1 MNSVRETTHPAPD
14 VAPALAELTAL
25 LLSDARLEELLEQLA
40 GLAADGLAGVEAC
53 GVTMD
58 LHGRPHTVAS
68 TSAQAAAVD
77 EVQYSG
83 DSGPCV
89 EALRMGTTVT
99 VSDCSADN
107 RWEGFGRAAADL
119 GIRCVLS
126 LPLFLGDRVVG
137 VLNLYG
143 GAPHDFDEVEVRRGQ
158 LFAAQGALVLAAA
171 ARHSD
176 QVQLTQ
182 HLQAALTSRAMID
195 QAIGVTMALHRCGPA
210 EGFEQLR
217 RTSQDRN
224 VKLRLIAAEVVAAAQ
239 LPEQSR
245 ASR

>member
-1 MNSVRETTHPAPD
+1 MNSLRETTHSAPD

-25 LLSDARLEELLEQLA
+25 LLSDTRIEELLGQLA

-58 LHGRPHTVAS
+58 LDGRPHTVAS
-68 TSAQAAAVD
+68 TSAQAAGVD
-77 EVQYSG
+77 EVQYNG
-83 DSGPCV
+83 NSGPCV
-89 EALRMGTTVT
+89 EALRTGTTVT
-99 VSDCSADN
+99 VSDCRADD
-107 RWEGFGRAAADL
+107 RWKGFGDAAADL
-119 GIRCVLS
+119 GIHCVLS

-143 GAPHDFDEVEVRRGQ
+143 GAPHDFDEAEVRRGQ

-176 QVQLTQ
+176 QVELTQ
-182 HLQAALTSRAMID
+182 HLQAALTSRAVID
-195 QAIGVTMALHRCGPA
+195 QAIGVTMAHQQCGPV
-210 EGFEQLR
+210 EGFERLR
-217 RTSQDRN
+217 RISQDRN

-239 LPEQSR
+239 LPKQAA